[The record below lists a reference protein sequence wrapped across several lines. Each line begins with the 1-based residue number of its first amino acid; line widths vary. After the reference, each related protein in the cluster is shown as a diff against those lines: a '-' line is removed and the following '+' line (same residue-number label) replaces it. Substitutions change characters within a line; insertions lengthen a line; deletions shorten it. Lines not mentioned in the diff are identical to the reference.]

1 MEIVVIGTGDAFST
15 GRAGSSAV
23 VLAPG
28 GHVLID
34 APDGLFRA
42 LAEASL
48 RSGVRIDPET
58 IDDILLTHLH
68 ADHANGLEMFGFRR
82 WVDRRNG
89 RGCLPRLHTPAGV
102 AARLWERLA
111 PSMDQ
116 GGSATLADYF
126 DVRILPEG
134 AACDVAGLSVRQRGT
149 QHSIPCCGFL
159 LSAGGRTLGWSG
171 DTVFDPEH
179 IAWLG
184 AADLIVHETSES
196 AIHTPIAELNALP
209 AEVRR
214 KMRLVHMADDFDP
227 ACTDIKPLAA
237 GERVAV

>member
-1 MEIVVIGTGDAFST
+1 MEMVVIGTGDAFSAT
-15 GRAGSSAV
+15 RAGSSAV

-42 LAEASL
+42 LAEASR
-48 RSGVRIDPET
+48 RSGVEIGAST

-89 RGCLPRLHTPAGV
+89 VGCLPRLHTPRAV
-102 AARLWERLA
+102 AERLWERLA

-116 GGSATLADYF
+116 DGTAGLADYF
-126 DVRILPEG
+126 DVRFLPEG
-134 AACDVAGLSVRQRGT
+134 GACDVAGLSVRHRMT
-149 QHSIPCCGFL
+149 EHSIPCCGFL
-159 LSAGGRTLGWSG
+159 ISCGGRTLGWSG

-179 IAWLG
+179 VAWLG
-184 AADLIVHETSES
+184 AAHVIVHETSES
-196 AIHTPIAELNALP
+196 AIHTPIAALNALP

-214 KMRLVHMADDFDP
+214 KVRLIHMADAFDP
-227 ACTDIKPLAA
+227 ACTDMRPLEA
-237 GERVAV
+237 GERVTI